1 MAAGVGQ
8 LTQVGIEVFFALGA
22 AVLGI
27 ADPQVNGTVGG
38 QVSKIMQFSREDFVS
53 IRGPTTRRTR
63 TLLVGKGPTLDFR
76 FG

>member
-38 QVSKIMQFSREDFVS
+38 QVSEIMQFSREDFVA
-53 IRGPTTRRTR
+53 IRSPSAMGARL
-63 TLLVGKGPTLDFR
+63 LLVGEGPPFDFR
-76 FG
+76 LG